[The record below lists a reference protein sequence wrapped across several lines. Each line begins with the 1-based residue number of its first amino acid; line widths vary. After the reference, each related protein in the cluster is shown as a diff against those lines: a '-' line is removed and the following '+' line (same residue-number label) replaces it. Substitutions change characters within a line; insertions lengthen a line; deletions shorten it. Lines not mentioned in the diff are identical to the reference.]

1 MTEGVVID
9 ITRALDRALQ
19 GRLPTGVDRVNQ
31 EYVRRFGAGAD
42 ALVRFAGRWVVL
54 ERQAAQEIF
63 AALLEPATMD
73 AGRMRWLVAC
83 ACARVW
89 RSPARA
95 GLLLNIGHSGLDDVR
110 YAGQVRRRGWRA
122 LYFLHDLIPLSHPEY
137 CRPGEARKHQQRL
150 RTMLSTACGLVV
162 NSQATAHE
170 LEQFARQQKADL
182 PPLAVAHLAPGPRV
196 PADGARPLDGP
207 YFVMLG
213 TIEPR
218 KNHLLLLHAWRSLV
232 QRLGAGAPRL
242 VIIGQ
247 RGWECEQV
255 IDVLERCSTLR
266 GFVHERAACSDA
278 ELGAWL
284 THAQALLFPSF
295 AEGYGMPLVEALG
308 LGVPVLASDLPAFH
322 EVAGDIPEYLDPL
335 DGLGWMQAVEDYA
348 RPASV
353 RRQAQIERMRG
364 WRVPTWESH
373 FAQVDALVRRCL
385 VETPK

>member
-1 MTEGVVID
+1 MTDDVVID

-31 EYVRRFGAGAD
+31 EYVRRFGVGAH

-54 ERQAAQEIF
+54 ERQASQEIF
-63 AALLEPATMD
+63 AALLVPTAMN

-83 ACARVW
+83 ACARGW
-89 RSPARA
+89 RIPARA

-170 LEQFARQQKADL
+170 LQQFARQQKADL
-182 PPLAVAHLAPGPRV
+182 PPLAVAHLAPGPLV
-196 PADGARPLDGP
+196 PKDAARPLDGP

-232 QRLGAGAPRL
+232 QRLGAAAPRL

-255 IDVLERCSTLR
+255 IDVLERCSALR

-295 AEGYGMPLVEALG
+295 AEGYGMPLVEALC

-335 DGLGWMQAVEDYA
+335 DGLGWMQAVEDFA

-353 RRQAQIERMRG
+353 RRQAQIERMQG
-364 WRVPTWESH
+364 WRVPTWEAH
-373 FAQVDALVRRCL
+373 FAQVDALVHLCL
-385 VETPK
+385 AETQK